1 MSKRHGEAVMMMQG
15 QFSLKSWPFS
25 FSPCHQNQSST
36 VLHFISWLL
45 HTSAR
50 PSPSRWSAWRPGW
63 TTPVGSKS
71 TGRWTLRRMT
81 ALMCLRNS
89 VPQSSLTP
97 GRESSA
103 RRFMFLQKPGLQVW
117 KCPVCWVMESWG
129 SGRPSAAGQMRSNV
143 SHCLRLWNSQQHSL
157 KAFSASFIWKTK
169 GSRHT
174 VQVSVISHTLVSA
187 CLACG
192 RNKTNPHSCF

>member
-1 MSKRHGEAVMMMQG
+1 MQG
-15 QFSLKSWPFS
+15 LFSLKSWPLS

-36 VLHFISWLL
+36 VLRLISWLL

-71 TGRWTLRRMT
+71 TGRWTLRRT
-81 ALMCLRNS
+81 PELMRSRNS
-89 VPQSSLTP
+89 VPESFLTP

-117 KCPVCWVMESWG
+117 KCPVCWVMESRG

-143 SHCLRLWNSQQHSL
+143 SHCLRSL
-157 KAFSASFIWKTK
+157 ALTPTQSAASTEGF
-169 GSRHT
+169 
-174 VQVSVISHTLVSA
+174 
-187 CLACG
+187 
-192 RNKTNPHSCF
+192 